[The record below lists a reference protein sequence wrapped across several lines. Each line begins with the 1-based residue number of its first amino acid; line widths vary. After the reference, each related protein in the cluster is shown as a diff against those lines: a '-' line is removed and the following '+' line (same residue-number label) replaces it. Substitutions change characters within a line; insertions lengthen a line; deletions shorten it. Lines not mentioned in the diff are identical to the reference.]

1 MTLAN
6 YIPAGFEFIEND
18 QITYM
23 AGPIYSYTSETDPT
37 MPTPTF
43 NFFVIKNYIFG

>member
-1 MTLAN
+1 
-6 YIPAGFEFIEND
+6 
-18 QITYM
+18 M

-43 NFFVIKNYIFG
+43 NFFVIKNYIFGWSTTRPTFDPS